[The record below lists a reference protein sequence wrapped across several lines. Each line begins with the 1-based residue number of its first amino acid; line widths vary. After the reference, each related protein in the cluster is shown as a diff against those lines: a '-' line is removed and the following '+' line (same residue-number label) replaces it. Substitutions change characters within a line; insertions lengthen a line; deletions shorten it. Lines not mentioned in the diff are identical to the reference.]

1 MLIDPQK
8 SVPEARVEGAP
19 GGPAYPDNPI
29 LVRHWRGGAV
39 ESVHRGIWA
48 LVDPDGHVIDGV
60 GAFEHPIFARSST
73 KALQALPLL
82 ETGAADRFGFGEPE
96 LALAVASH
104 NGERCHTDVVQRM
117 LASIE
122 LEVGDLR
129 CGAHRPYDRETWE
142 ALRESGHEPT
152 QVHNNCS
159 GKHAGFL
166 ALGKEL
172 GDAPADYLDL
182 SSGIQRSVQAA
193 VVEMTG
199 VNPDE
204 LGVAID
210 GCSAPTFR
218 LPLRNLAQGFARFA
232 NPSGLA
238 PERSAACQRIAD
250 AVAANPDLIGATRN
264 QICSAIAR
272 ATGGR
277 LFPKIGAEAVYV
289 IGDRG
294 GDRALAIKMD
304 DGSRRGLHP
313 LILHLLERF
322 DLASEAERRALEA
335 WAAGPIRNWAG
346 LDVGRTEVVE

>member
-8 SVPEARVEGAP
+8 SAPEARVEGAT
-19 GGPAYPDNPI
+19 GAHDYPDNPI

-39 ESVHRGIWA
+39 ESVHRGSWA
-48 LVDPDGHVIDGV
+48 LVDPDGHVIEGA
-60 GAFEHPIFARSST
+60 GAFESPIFARSST

-82 ETGAADRFGFGEPE
+82 ESGAADRFDFGTQE

-104 NGERCHTDVVQRM
+104 NGERCHTAVVQRM
-117 LASIE
+117 LDAIE
-122 LEVGDLR
+122 LGVGDLR
-129 CGAHRPYDRETWE
+129 CGAHRPYDAEAWE

-152 QVHNNCS
+152 AVHNNCS

-166 ALGKEL
+166 ALVKEL
-172 GDAPADYLDL
+172 GDSPADYLDP
-182 SSGIQRSVQAA
+182 SSRSQVLIRTA
-193 VVEMTG
+193 VAEMTG
-199 VNPDE
+199 ATEDE

-218 LPLRNLAQGFARFA
+218 LPLRKLAQGFARFA
-232 NPSGLA
+232 NPAGLA
-238 PERSAACQRIAD
+238 PERRLACERIAD
-250 AVAANPDLIGATRN
+250 AVAANPDLIGATHN

-277 LFPKIGAEAVYV
+277 LFPKIGAEAAYV

-322 DLASEAERRALEA
+322 DMASEAERRALEA